1 MLKNLKLDRP
11 IVFVD
16 VETTGTNLDCSPK
29 TSPVIGKRS
38 DTRGKRGRVTQA
50 KMRGEMR

>member
-11 IVFVD
+11 IAFVD
-16 VETTGTNLDCSPK
+16 VETTGTNLACSPK

-38 DTRGKRGRVTQA
+38 DT
-50 KMRGEMR
+50 MGEKGGGLPKLK